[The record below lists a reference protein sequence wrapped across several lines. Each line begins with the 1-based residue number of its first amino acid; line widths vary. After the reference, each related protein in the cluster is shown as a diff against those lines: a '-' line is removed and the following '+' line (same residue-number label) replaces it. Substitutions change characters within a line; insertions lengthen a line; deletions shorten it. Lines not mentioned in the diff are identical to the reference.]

1 MPNRCSLGGGKC
13 DDKQV
18 CLQKIKKYSFFNPHL
33 RTFSF
38 LAFRERRR
46 ERERE
51 KHRCERET
59 STGCHLVHA
68 PTRPAIEPATWVRA
82 LTWWATP
89 VRAKN
94 TFKTTLSHWIPI
106 GTIEV
111 DILFIMLPVSE
122 LTVLERGRDGMTL
135 KLRLSCSRGYCDAQL
150 IQLHTFLA
158 YLTCGRPYGP
168 QVVKRTESGTRLNS
182 SSITY

>member
-1 MPNRCSLGGGKC
+1 MINKSVYKRLKNT
-13 DDKQV
+13 
-18 CLQKIKKYSFFNPHL
+18 L
-33 RTFSF
+33 F
-38 LAFRERRR
+38 LILTWGHFLFLPLERE
-46 ERERE
+46 EGRERE
-51 KHRCERET
+51 KNIDVREK
-59 STGCHLVHA
+59 HPLVA
-68 PTRPAIEPATWVRA
+68 IWFTPRPAIEPATWVRA
-82 LTWWATP
+82 LTWWAIP